1 MPGVRL
7 LLSGEWLKGKLSPEV
22 RDMSK
27 SLTADMPKDDA
38 ELEAAIENIFVAL
51 EREHEKMKE
60 DQEEIDR
67 LKARTRAILA
77 QLKAA

>member
-1 MPGVRL
+1 
-7 LLSGEWLKGKLSPEV
+7 
-22 RDMSK
+22 MSK

-38 ELEAAIENIFVAL
+38 ELEAAIEQIFVEI
-51 EREHEKMKE
+51 EREHEQMKK

-67 LKARTRAILA
+67 LKVRTRAILA

>member
-1 MPGVRL
+1 
-7 LLSGEWLKGKLSPEV
+7 
-22 RDMSK
+22 MSK
-27 SLTADMPKDDA
+27 SLTADVPKDDA
-38 ELEAAIENIFVAL
+38 EFESAIEKIFVEI
-51 EREHEKMKE
+51 EREHEEMKK

>member
-1 MPGVRL
+1 M
-7 LLSGEWLKGKLSPEV
+7 EIK
-22 RDMSK
+22 DMSK
-27 SLTADMPKDDA
+27 SLTADMPSDEDEVK
-38 ELEAAIENIFVAL
+38 EAIEKIFVEI
-51 EREHEKMKE
+51 EREHEEMKK

>member
-1 MPGVRL
+1 
-7 LLSGEWLKGKLSPEV
+7 
-22 RDMSK
+22 MSK

-38 ELEAAIENIFVAL
+38 ELEAAIENIFTEI

>member
-1 MPGVRL
+1 
-7 LLSGEWLKGKLSPEV
+7 
-22 RDMSK
+22 MSK
-27 SLTADMPKDDA
+27 SLTADMPSDEDEVK
-38 ELEAAIENIFVAL
+38 EAIEKIFVEI
-51 EREHEKMKE
+51 EREHEEMKK